1 MFLFNKTKSNL
12 FYNQYK
18 ILRTLFYLV
27 LRETGW
33 DRVGVGA
40 GAGSSQPTFS
50 LKIDKL
56 FTGLETITNMMTFIS
71 RGLSIKDVCIVGE
84 GRVVKNGQRWTK
96 SNTLS
101 SKKNL
106 TYLLKILDWSQTGN
120 FTG

>member
-1 MFLFNKTKSNL
+1 M
-12 FYNQYK
+12 
-18 ILRTLFYLV
+18 R
-27 LRETGW
+27 
-33 DRVGVGA
+33 DRGRGEYGA